1 MVEGNGPLAAHAA
14 NSTSGN
20 RLFVAN
26 KRPSKRRLHMIQKN
40 PELEGLCTEMDA
52 AQCEIEPCKYRFV
65 DLKHTINSEYD
76 VVTVCR

>member
-1 MVEGNGPLAAHAA
+1 
-14 NSTSGN
+14 
-20 RLFVAN
+20 
-26 KRPSKRRLHMIQKN
+26 MIQKN